1 MSAMQ
6 KYEQPQAGLT
16 FGETNMRPGDFIP
29 PRVKVVQAMSKEAQK
44 QGREAA
50 VAAVGDFYNTLTGEN
65 YGDTLRFIP
74 LTTFMNRVFISRP
87 ERRELI
93 EAVLLRELS
102 EGDGLK
108 CRSLDMIEGRGD
120 PGGLCMECPLSTW
133 RGNEPPLCSETY
145 NVAAMNEA
153 GDLMVIGFSKSS
165 AKVGKKLMSILRMS
179 HQKPWTRILTATTR
193 METNARGTFAVP
205 EVKVTGET
213 PDDTLLRIAQDWI
226 EELTG
231 RVIDVTPEEADEEEV
246 GEAPF

>member
-1 MSAMQ
+1 MTAMQ
-6 KYEQPQAGLT
+6 KYEAPQTGLT
-16 FGETNMRPGDFIP
+16 FGQTAMRPGDFIP

-44 QGREAA
+44 AGKEPA
-50 VAAVGDFYNTLTGEN
+50 VAEVGDFYNVLTGEV

-74 LTTFMNRVFISRP
+74 LTTFMNRIFISRP
-87 ERRELI
+87 ERRDAI

-108 CRSLDMIEGRGD
+108 CRSLDMVIGVGD
-120 PGGLCMECPLSTW
+120 PGGECMACPLSQW
-133 RGNEPPLCSETY
+133 RGAEPPICSETY
-145 NVAAMNEA
+145 NVAAMTEV
-153 GDLMVIGFSKSS
+153 GDLIIIGFSKSS

-179 HQKPWTRILTATTR
+179 HQKPWTRVLVATTR

-205 EVKVTGET
+205 DVRVTGDQ

-231 RVIDVTPEEADEEEV
+231 RVIDVTPEDEEEV
-246 GEAPF
+246 SAEAPF

>member
-6 KYEQPQAGLT
+6 RYEEPKVGLQ
-16 FGETNMRPGDFIP
+16 FGETAMRPGDFIP

-44 QGREAA
+44 AGKEPALA
-50 VAAVGDFYNTLTGEN
+50 EVGDFYNVLTGEN

-93 EAVLLRELS
+93 EDVLGDTLS

-108 CRSLDMIEGRGD
+108 CRSIDMVRGTGD
-120 PGGLCMECPLSTW
+120 PGLACGECPLAEW
-133 RGNEPPLCSETY
+133 RGSEPPICSETY
-145 NVAAMNEA
+145 NVAAMTEV
-153 GDLMVIGFSKSS
+153 GDLVVIGFSKSA

-179 HQKPWTRILTATTR
+179 HQKPWTRVLSATSR
-193 METNARGTFAVP
+193 MESNARGTFAVP
-205 EVKVTGET
+205 DVRVTGDT

-226 EELTG
+226 TELTG
-231 RVIDVTPEEADEEEV
+231 RVIDVTPEETDDEEA
-246 GEAPF
+246 GASPF